1 MANFTF
7 DATQVVPSNSFE
19 AIPAGTYAVRIT
31 ESERKENAKKNG
43 EYLKL
48 TFTVVEGP
56 YKGRLLWA
64 YLNIIHDNATAQ
76 EIARRDLSAICH
88 ACGKLQLKDT
98 QQLHNITMEIVVRV
112 VKNSDGEDTNE
123 IKGYKK
129 RERTIAAAEKP
140 KAKKVAHAEAP
151 EEEEEDASDDTA
163 DDHDDEDEGAPWD
176 N

>member
-98 QQLHNITMEIVVRV
+98 QQLHNITIDIVVRV
-112 VKNSDGEDTNE
+112 VEDDYGKKNE
-123 IKGYKK
+123 ITGYKK

-163 DDHDDEDEGAPWD
+163 DDNDDEDEDAPWD

>member
-112 VKNSDGEDTNE
+112 VEDDYGKKNE
-123 IKGYKK
+123 ITGYKK

-163 DDHDDEDEGAPWD
+163 DDNDDEDEDAPWD

>member
-112 VKNSDGEDTNE
+112 VKNSNGESVNE

-129 RERTIAAAEKP
+129 RERTVADVEKP
-140 KAKKVAHAEAP
+140 KVKKATPAETS
-151 EEEEEDASDDTA
+151 EESYGDVVIDSDD
-163 DDHDDEDEGAPWD
+163 DDDEESAPWD

>member
-98 QQLHNITMEIVVRV
+98 QQLHNITIDIVVRV
-112 VKNSDGEDTNE
+112 VEDDYGKKNE
-123 IKGYKK
+123 ITGYKK

-163 DDHDDEDEGAPWD
+163 PWD

>member
-98 QQLHNITMEIVVRV
+98 QQLHNITMEIIVRV
-112 VKNSDGEDTNE
+112 VKNNDGEDVNE

-129 RERTIAAAEKP
+129 RERTVAAVEKP
-140 KAKKVAHAEAP
+140 RAKKTTTVEAP
-151 EEEEEDASDDTA
+151 EEEEEDVSDNTV
-163 DDHDDEDEGAPWD
+163 DDDGDDEDAPWD